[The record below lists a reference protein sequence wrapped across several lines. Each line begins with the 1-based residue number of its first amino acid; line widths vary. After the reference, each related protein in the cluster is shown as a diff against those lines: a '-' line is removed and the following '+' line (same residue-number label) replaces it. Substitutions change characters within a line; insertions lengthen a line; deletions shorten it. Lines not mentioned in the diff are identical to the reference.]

1 MIFLS
6 LTLPV
11 HNEEDIIEKVVEEI
25 INALDK
31 CNVSYELLLVENGSK
46 DKSLDKLV
54 TLSKKHKNVRHY
66 ISTQGYGSA
75 ILKGLNESKG
85 EYVGFMPSDG
95 QVDLSI
101 LPKLISN
108 ATKYDLV
115 KVKRITR
122 ENLGR
127 TLISLSFDLIIR
139 LIFSSRF
146 LDINGDPRIFLR
158 KKLKTLSLESKDSF
172 IDTEFTIKLS
182 KLNWKVLEIP
192 IKNVDRYG
200 GKSTRHFGTFIEFF
214 RNIYNYKFSGKIEA
228 WQARLRQK

>member
-11 HNEEDIIEKVVEEI
+11 HNEEEIIEKVVEEVI
-25 INALDK
+25 QALNK
-31 CNVSYELLLVENGSK
+31 CKVTYEILLIENGSK
-46 DKSLDKLV
+46 DKSLDKLAI
-54 TLSKKHKNVRHY
+54 LSKKHKNVKHY

-75 ILKGLNESKG
+75 ILKGLKESKG
-85 EYVGFMPSDG
+85 QYVGYMPSDG

-101 LPKLISN
+101 LQKLISN
-108 ATKYDLV
+108 TPKYDLV

-122 ENLGR
+122 ENFSR
-127 TLISLSFDLIIR
+127 TFISLFFDLIIYI
-139 LIFSSRF
+139 LFNSKL

-158 KKLKTLSLESKDSF
+158 KELKVLNLQSKDSF

-182 KLNWKVLEIP
+182 KLNWSVLEIP
-192 IKNVDRYG
+192 IRNIDRYG

-214 RNIYNYKFSGKIEA
+214 KNIYAYKFSS
-228 WQARLRQK
+228 RLKNWDKTI